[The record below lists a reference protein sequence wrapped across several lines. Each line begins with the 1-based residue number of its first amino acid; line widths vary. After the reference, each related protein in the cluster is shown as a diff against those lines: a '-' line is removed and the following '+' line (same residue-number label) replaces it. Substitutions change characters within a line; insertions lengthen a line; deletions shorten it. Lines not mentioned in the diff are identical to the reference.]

1 MPECHSFVFI
11 SQSDCPFVKKDVK
24 KTFSSIPYT
33 FESCEN
39 TSVVTTVYSLALP
52 TFYEAFYIDPK

>member
-24 KTFSSIPYT
+24 KTFSSIPYA

-39 TSVVTTVYSLALP
+39 T
-52 TFYEAFYIDPK
+52 